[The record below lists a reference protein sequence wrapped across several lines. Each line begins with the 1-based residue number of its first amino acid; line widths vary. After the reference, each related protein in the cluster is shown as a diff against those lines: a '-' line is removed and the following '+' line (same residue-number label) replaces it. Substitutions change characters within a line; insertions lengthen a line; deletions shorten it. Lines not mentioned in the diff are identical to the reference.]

1 MKESLFEVGEY
12 QAWALSY
19 GGHFEGLSHLKGLLT
34 LHLSNLCLFPNFR
47 VYLFLSLFLWL
58 SSFCF
63 SDLRTIWSLLNFYL
77 PHRLII
83 IYVICTRGLKV
94 HLSTKV
100 NAVILEFS
108 GKEMITRQYTSHAL
122 ATCNHAYHH
131 QISQMNLSPS

>member
-94 HLSTKV
+94 RLSTKV
-100 NAVILEFS
+100 NVGILEYF
-108 GKEMITRQYTSHAL
+108 GKEAAIGEYMSYAL
-122 ATCNHAYHH
+122 TT
-131 QISQMNLSPS
+131 